1 VEEKTG
7 GAIERHGTGRPGNR
21 ACGAF
26 CWSGFRWSPLFGL
39 DADRQD
45 SYVIL

>member
-1 VEEKTG
+1 MGLAVL
-7 GAIERHGTGRPGNR
+7 AIAPAARFRWG
-21 ACGAF
+21 
-26 CWSGFRWSPLFGL
+26 GFRWSPLFGL